1 MKVLVKHE
9 NRHEST
15 AVSYLQYVE
24 VNFGGHTVKLDKGK
38 FVTVIIFVVGLFI
51 LIGSSFV

>member
-1 MKVLVKHE
+1 MKVLAKHE
-9 NRHEST
+9 NRYGST

-38 FVTVIIFVVGLFI
+38 FVTVNIFVVNLFI